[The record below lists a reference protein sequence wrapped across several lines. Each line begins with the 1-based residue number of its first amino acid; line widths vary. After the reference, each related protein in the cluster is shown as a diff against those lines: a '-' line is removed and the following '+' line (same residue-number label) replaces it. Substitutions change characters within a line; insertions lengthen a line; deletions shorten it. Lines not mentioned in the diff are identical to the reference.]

1 LEQYWPITVST
12 TSIARYQKAIVKTGK
27 KGNAAKKRA
36 KRAAPDGEGL
46 PPSRAVS
53 ASADWLEGGLALID
67 TTHRI
72 LDLNEALALWL
83 GKDRT
88 RLTGANLDELLQV
101 RCPEIGPLLARAW
114 VEVASL
120 AEYPFSVESES
131 EKNWLRLEVAR
142 NSGGWFVRLSSIL
155 PTWRELMEEGSAQ
168 GEDFEKQQLR
178 VRLLRAESQL
188 DRLVQ
193 RWPGV
198 LFSQRADFSFQ
209 YANGKIEE
217 LTGLPPEAWRNQ
229 PLRFW
234 EVVHEADV
242 EELKRQCYQAARQ
255 PAGVTTT
262 YRIRHAVTGK
272 VSYILEYRHAAV
284 SKSGM
289 VLGYDGV
296 WLDITRQT
304 IAEKRLSIA
313 AWKETLALLTMGLAH
328 DFNNLMSGIL
338 SLTELMIAQLGPQSP
353 QTPTLNMVKQ
363 SSLQASQLIQRIVS
377 LHRSKSGVRRYMDLN
392 QVVPELVELVC
403 KVLPRRIR
411 VETKLAEGQ
420 LPVYIDEVEFRQ
432 VVLNLALNAA
442 DAMPDRGAL
451 TFRVTAHTE
460 PQELAHAQGQFP
472 RLPCVCLSVQD
483 NGTGISERHL
493 AHIFDPFFTTKPLT
507 KGSGLGLY
515 NARVFVE
522 EHGGAI
528 SVDSAE
534 GAGATFHLW
543 LPQADFTEAE
553 RMSAQNAGRRRSLL
567 LVGQPGLAT
576 DTVIE
581 FLRTHNFYV
590 VATHTPARAIE
601 LLVTDENS
609 LNGAMVLA
617 DPSDDIMLNLV
628 RELHDRKLAR
638 HVVLQIIG
646 GNPDHVD
653 SRILERAQLVLG
665 SNDKESVILEKLE
678 GLFTTD
684 ISA

>member
-1 LEQYWPITVST
+1 MALL
-12 TSIARYQKAIVKTGK
+12 
-27 KGNAAKKRA
+27 
-36 KRAAPDGEGL
+36 DG
-46 PPSRAVS
+46 A
-53 ASADWLEGGLALID
+53 
-67 TTHRI
+67 HRI
-72 LDLNEALALWL
+72 LDLNEVLAQWL
-83 GKDRT
+83 GTSRAQ
-88 RLTGANLDELLQV
+88 LIGVSFDECLQA
-101 RCPEIGPLLARAW
+101 RCPEIGPVLARAW
-114 VEVASL
+114 TEVGPL
-120 AEYPFSVESES
+120 GEYPFSVAAGPEQQ
-131 EKNWLRLEVAR
+131 WLRLEVAH
-142 NSGGWFVRLSSIL
+142 NSAGWFVRLSSIL
-155 PTWRELMEEGSAQ
+155 PPLRELMEEGGAQ
-168 GEDFEKQQLR
+168 DGDLEKQQLR
-178 VRLLRAESQL
+178 IRVLRAESHLDQL
-188 DRLVQ
+188 IQ

-198 LFSQRADFSFQ
+198 LFNQRADFSFQ

-217 LTGLPPEAWRNQ
+217 LTGLSPEAWRNQ
-229 PLRFW
+229 PLKFW

-242 EELKRQCYQAARQ
+242 EELKHQCLQAARQ
-255 PAGVTTT
+255 PTGVTTT

-272 VSYILEYRHAAV
+272 VSYILEYRRASV

-338 SLTELMIAQLGPQSP
+338 SLTELMIAQLGAESP
-353 QTPTLNMVKQ
+353 QTPTLTMVKQ

-377 LHRSKSGVRRYMDLN
+377 LHRSKTGVRQYLDLN

-411 VETKLAEGQ
+411 VETKLTEGQ
-420 LPVYIDEVEFRQ
+420 LPVYMDGVEFRQ

-451 TFRVTAHTE
+451 AFRVTAHAE
-460 PQELAHAQGQFP
+460 SQELAHAQGKFP
-472 RLPCVCLSVQD
+472 RVPCVCLSVQD

-493 AHIFDPFFTTKPLT
+493 AHVFDPFFTTKPLT

-553 RMSAQNAGRRRSLL
+553 RLAAQTAGHRRSLL

-576 DTVIE
+576 ETVTE

-590 VATHTPARAIE
+590 VATYSPARAIE
-601 LLVTDENS
+601 LLMTDENT
-609 LNGAMVLA
+609 LNGVMVLA
-617 DPSDDIMLNLV
+617 DPSDDLMLNLV
-628 RELHDRKLAR
+628 KELHDRKLASR
-638 HVVLQIIG
+638 VALQIIG
-646 GNPDHVD
+646 GNSDLVD
-653 SRILERAQLVLG
+653 SRILDRANLVLA
-665 SNDKESVILEKLE
+665 STDEESAILKKLE
-678 GLFTTD
+678 GLFTADAPT
-684 ISA
+684 

>member
-1 LEQYWPITVST
+1 M
-12 TSIARYQKAIVKTGK
+12 
-27 KGNAAKKRA
+27 
-36 KRAAPDGEGL
+36 
-46 PPSRAVS
+46 
-53 ASADWLEGGLALID
+53 ALLD
-67 TTHRI
+67 VAHRI
-72 LDLNEALALWL
+72 LDLNEALAQWL
-83 GKDRT
+83 G
-88 RLTGANLDELLQV
+88 TGRAQLIGTNFDESLHA
-101 RCPEIGPLLARAW
+101 RCPEIGPVLARAW
-114 VEVASL
+114 AEAGPL
-120 AEYPFSVESES
+120 AEYPFSVAAGPGQQ
-131 EKNWLRLEVAR
+131 WLRLEVAH
-142 NSGGWFVRLSSIL
+142 NSGGWFVRLSSTL
-155 PTWRELMEEGSAQ
+155 PPLRELMEEGGAQ
-168 GEDFEKQQLR
+168 ETDHEKQQLR
-178 VRLLRAESQL
+178 VRVLRAESHLDQL
-188 DRLVQ
+188 IQ

-209 YANGKIEE
+209 YVNGKIEE
-217 LTGLPPEAWRNQ
+217 LTGLPPEAWCNQ
-229 PLRFW
+229 PLKFW
-234 EVVHEADV
+234 EIVHEADV
-242 EELKRQCYQAARQ
+242 EELKHQCLQSARQ

-272 VSYILEYRHAAV
+272 VSYILEYRRASV

-338 SLTELMIAQLGPQSP
+338 SLTELMIAQLGPESP
-353 QTPTLNMVKQ
+353 QTTMLNMVKQ

-377 LHRSKSGVRRYMDLN
+377 LHRSKTGVRQYLDLN
-392 QVVPELVELVC
+392 QVVPELVELIC

-420 LPVYIDEVEFRQ
+420 LPVYMDGVEFRQ

-451 TFRVTAHTE
+451 TFRVTAHAE
-460 PQELAHAQGQFP
+460 AQELAHAQGKFP
-472 RLPCVCLSVQD
+472 RVPCVCLSVQD

-534 GAGATFHLW
+534 GAGATFNLW

-553 RMSAQNAGRRRSLL
+553 RLAAQTTGHRRSLL

-576 DTVIE
+576 ETVTE

-590 VATHTPARAIE
+590 VATHSPARAIE
-601 LLVTDENS
+601 LLMTDENT
-609 LNGAMVLA
+609 LNGVMVLA
-617 DPSDDIMLNLV
+617 DPSDDLMLNLV
-628 RELHDRKLAR
+628 KELHERKLASR
-638 HVVLQIIG
+638 VALQIIG
-646 GNPDHVD
+646 GNSDLVD
-653 SRILERAQLVLG
+653 SRILDRAKLVLA
-665 SNDKESVILEKLE
+665 NTDEESVILKKLE
-678 GLFTTD
+678 ALLTADAPT
-684 ISA
+684 

>member
-1 LEQYWPITVST
+1 MIAPYWQATVN
-12 TSIARYQKAIVKTGK
+12 TGK
-27 KGNAAKKRA
+27 SGKATRA
-36 KRAAPDGEGL
+36 SGARLIPEGDEL
-46 PPSRAVS
+46 SPSQEARR
-53 ASADWLEGGLALID
+53 SADWLEGGLALLD
-67 TTHRI
+67 ASHRI
-72 LDLNEALALWL
+72 LDLNEALASWL
-83 GKDRT
+83 GGSRAQ
-88 RLTGANLDELLQV
+88 LTGASFDELLQG

-114 VEVASL
+114 AEAAPL
-120 AEYPFSVESES
+120 AEHQFSVGSGPEQP
-131 EKNWLRLEVAR
+131 WLRLETAR
-142 NSGGWFVRLSSIL
+142 NSAGWFVRLSSIL
-155 PTWRELMEEGSAQ
+155 PPLRELMEQGGAQ
-168 GEDFEKQQLR
+168 KEDPEKQQLR
-178 VRLLRAESQL
+178 VRVLRAESQL
-188 DRLVQ
+188 DKLIQ

-217 LTGLPPEAWRNQ
+217 LTGLSPEAWRNQ
-229 PLRFW
+229 PLKFW

-242 EELKRQCYQAARQ
+242 EELRHQCQQAARQ

-262 YRIRHAVTGK
+262 YRIRHAVSGK
-272 VSYILEYRHAAV
+272 VSYILEYRQAAV

-328 DFNNLMSGIL
+328 DFNNIMSGIL
-338 SLTELMIAQLGPQSP
+338 SLTELMIAQMGPESP
-353 QTPTLNMVKQ
+353 HTPTLSLVKQ
-363 SSLQASQLIQRIVS
+363 SSLQASQLIQRIVT
-377 LHRSKSGVRRYMDLN
+377 LHRSKTGVRQYLDLN

-403 KVLPRRIR
+403 MVLPRRIQ

-420 LPVYIDEVEFRQ
+420 LPVYMDGVEFRQ

-442 DAMPDRGAL
+442 DAMPDRGVL
-451 TFRVTAHTE
+451 SFQVTAHTE
-460 PQELAHAQGQFP
+460 AQELTHAQGKFP
-472 RLPCVCLSVQD
+472 RVPCVCLSVQD
-483 NGTGISERHL
+483 NGTGISQRHL

-528 SVDSAE
+528 SVDSTE
-534 GAGATFHLW
+534 GAGATFRLW

-553 RMSAQNAGRRRSLL
+553 RLAAQNAGRRRSLL
-567 LVGQPGLAT
+567 LVGRPGLAT
-576 DTVIE
+576 DTVTE

-590 VATHTPARAIE
+590 VATHDPARAIE

-609 LNGAMVLA
+609 LNGVMVLA
-617 DPSDDIMLNLV
+617 EPSDEEMLNLIK
-628 RELHDRKLAR
+628 ELHDRKLASR
-638 HVVLQIIG
+638 VVLQIIG

-653 SRILERAQLVLG
+653 SRILERAQLVLA
-665 SNDKESVILEKLE
+665 SNDEETVILKKLE
-678 GLFTTD
+678 GLLKPDPAT
-684 ISA
+684 

>member
-1 LEQYWPITVST
+1 MRAERPI
-12 TSIARYQKAIVKTGK
+12 RG
-27 KGNAAKKRA
+27 G
-36 KRAAPDGEGL
+36 GGL
-46 PPSRAVS
+46 RPTHEPSRS
-53 ASADWLEGGLALID
+53 GDWLEGGLALLD
-67 TTHRI
+67 AEHRV
-72 LDLNEALALWL
+72 LDLNEPLALWL
-83 GKDRT
+83 GSSRAQ
-88 RLTGANLDELLQV
+88 LTGGSFDELLKG
-101 RCPEIGPLLARAW
+101 RCPEIELVLARAW
-114 VEVASL
+114 AEAAPL
-120 AEYPFSVESES
+120 GEYPFSVASGPETH
-131 EKNWLRLEVAR
+131 WLRLETAR
-142 NSGGWFVRLSSIL
+142 NNSGWFVRISSIL
-155 PTWRELMEEGSAQ
+155 PPLRELMEEGGAQ
-168 GEDFEKQQLR
+168 DGDLEKQQLR

-188 DRLVQ
+188 EKLIQ

-217 LTGLPPEAWRNQ
+217 LTGLSPEAWRNQ
-229 PLRFW
+229 PLKFW
-234 EVVHEADV
+234 EIVHEADV
-242 EELKRQCYQAARQ
+242 EELKRQCHQAARQ
-255 PAGVTTT
+255 PEGATTT

-272 VSYILEYRHAAV
+272 VSYILEHRQASV

-338 SLTELMIAQLGPQSP
+338 SLTELMIAQMPPDSP
-353 QTPTLNMVKQ
+353 MTPTLTLVKQ

-377 LHRSKSGVRRYMDLN
+377 LHRSKTGVRQYLDLN
-392 QVVPELVELVC
+392 QVVPELVELIC

-420 LPVYIDEVEFRQ
+420 LPVYMDGVEFRQ
-432 VVLNLALNAA
+432 VVLNLALNAT
-442 DAMPDRGAL
+442 DAMPNRGAL
-451 TFRVTAHTE
+451 TFRVTAHTQA
-460 PQELAHAQGQFP
+460 QELAHVQGKFP
-472 RLPCVCLSVQD
+472 RVPCVCLSVQD

-528 SVDSAE
+528 SVESAE

-553 RMSAQNAGRRRSLL
+553 RLATQSAGRRRSLL
-567 LVGQPGLAT
+567 LVGQPGLAS
-576 DTVIE
+576 DTVTE
-581 FLRTHNFYV
+581 FLRTHNYYV

-601 LLVTDENS
+601 LLTSDENS
-609 LNGAMVLA
+609 LNGVMVLA
-617 DPSDDIMLNLV
+617 EHNDEAMLNLV
-628 RELHDRKLAR
+628 KELHDRKLASR
-638 HVVLQIIG
+638 VVLQIIG
-646 GNPDHVD
+646 ANPDQVD
-653 SRILERAQLVLG
+653 SRILERAQLVLA
-665 SNDKESVILEKLE
+665 SNDEESVILKKLE
-678 GLFTTD
+678 SLLKAD
-684 ISA
+684 PSL